1 MGTLRYDFATGT
13 HRLTQV
19 EATEQQAAL
28 ATLRRIGAKLRQ
40 HAESSERSRHF
51 TELFVKMDQTRSG
64 TLTAD
69 EVALGMAQLGIDLK
83 PSELA
88 QLFDLVDIERTGS
101 ISIADFMLVVQR
113 GTGVDAAETEK
124 EKAEEAEAE
133 KQAAAA
139 MPAKVFEVAP
149 QLNPC
154 APPPFANSRGLRG
167 CRDGTLSTLCDVLP
181 QRGFQDAD
189 QGEQRCA
196 RGGGEDREGARRPQ
210 DQAAQGLQAAG
221 QGQGRHN
228 LCRGSTK
235 GARVLSLY
243 SLASTNISCCY
254 NNVMPWCRA
263 GPG

>member
-154 APPPFANSRGLRG
+154 ALRPSLWPGLSSRRKL
-167 CRDGTLSTLCDVLP
+167 
-181 QRGFQDAD
+181 
-189 QGEQRCA
+189 
-196 RGGGEDREGARRPQ
+196 
-210 DQAAQGLQAAG
+210 
-221 QGQGRHN
+221 
-228 LCRGSTK
+228 
-235 GARVLSLY
+235 
-243 SLASTNISCCY
+243 
-254 NNVMPWCRA
+254 
-263 GPG
+263 